1 MKIQYY
7 LESFY
12 SEHVFMKNPDI
23 IKGILTYATE
33 KNIDMITILPRNQT
47 TNGQSSEGQLTQI
60 LTLHSN
66 VPVLAIN

>member
-1 MKIQYY
+1 
-7 LESFY
+7 
-12 SEHVFMKNPDI
+12 MKNPDI

-33 KNIDMITILPRNQT
+33 KNIDMITILPKNQT
-47 TNGQSSEGQLTQI
+47 TNGQLSEGQLTQM